1 MTNKNYTIVDS
12 PEKLQQLKD
21 YINSLDFFA
30 FDTETTGLNV
40 RKDKVIGLSVCGQIG
55 TAFYLPR
62 LTWNKTLHC
71 LVQVIADKDF
81 YEIVHLLSR
90 KELLMW
96 NASFDIRV
104 VKNNLGIDLTD
115 SLLADIMLMKH
126 TVEEEGEF
134 GLKEVAIQ
142 YQNDIGLGGLE
153 TAANEEQLKLK
164 ENVLANG
171 GSWVKGN
178 KQMFKADLEI
188 MGLYACADAD
198 LTLRL
203 ADLFRGK
210 LEAEG
215 LERFFYDEEVMPLYK
230 LVTIPMEE
238 HPVHLDLA
246 LMNETRAELVQDMDK
261 LESSILAQLNAIPEV
276 QEWKREKAQ
285 ELYPP
290 KNTGAFAQAVCEMY
304 NVPLPKT
311 AAGKYSLAAKEI
323 QKLPESDAKLFLLG
337 QFELNKMDVRD
348 ISWQL
353 FVKAGQDVINI
364 NSKPQ
369 MGEIV
374 VDCLGIK
381 PLSSTK
387 TGRPQF
393 DDDFIQH
400 LADVEKLPWAKDLGN
415 YNKLVKILG
424 TYIDRFLEAQEDG
437 KYYFSYKQ
445 HGTISGR
452 YSGDAQQFPRPKE
465 EGELDSVVLKYV
477 NAVRA
482 FFISAPNRI
491 FIDCDYESLEPHVFS
506 HVSGDEGL
514 RDIFRK
520 GHDFYS
526 SVAIPTESIQN
537 ASADKKAPNYL
548 GKLNKPARQNA
559 KSYVLG
565 IPYGMSAYAL
575 GMALGISTADAQKLV
590 DSYLNSFPNLRAW
603 MKDSERQVQ
612 INGFVKTQTGRIRH
626 LPKVPPLYKR
636 HGDKL
641 KDWRYKRQLESKLGK
656 DVVKFMVMDYKNGLN
671 NAKNYQIQGL
681 SASIVNRAAI
691 AIAKEFKKR
700 KINAWVCAQIHDQLI
715 FDIPEDKKEEC
726 AVFIQDLMENT
737 TKLSVDLK
745 APPSLAHNW
754 RDGH

>member
-1 MTNKNYTIVDS
+1 MIAKNYTVVTDS
-12 PEKLQQLKD
+12 EQLEQLKSH
-21 YINSLDFFA
+21 INTWDFFA

-40 RKDKVIGLSVCGQIG
+40 RKDTVIGLSVCGEIG

-71 LVQVIADKDF
+71 LTQVIPDKEF
-81 YEIVHLLSR
+81 FEIVHLLSR

-96 NASFDIRV
+96 NASFDIRI
-104 VKNNLGIDLTD
+104 VKNNLGIDLTEA
-115 SLLADIMLMKH
+115 LLADIMLMKH
-126 TVEEEGEF
+126 TVEEEGNF

-142 YQNDIGLGGLE
+142 YADDIGLGGLE
-153 TAANEEQLKLK
+153 TAANEEQLLLK
-164 ENVLANG
+164 ANVIANG
-171 GSWVKGN
+171 GSWIKAN
-178 KQMFKADLEI
+178 KEMFKADLSV
-188 MGLYACADAD
+188 MGPYACADAD

-203 ADLFRGK
+203 ANLFRKK
-210 LEAEG
+210 LEEEG
-215 LERFFYDEEVMPLYK
+215 LESFFYDEEVMPLYK

-238 HPVHLDLA
+238 NPVHLDLP
-246 LMNETRAELVQDMDK
+246 LMRSTRAELVKDMEQ

-276 QEWKREKAQ
+276 QDWKRNRAA

-290 KNTGAFAQAVCEMY
+290 KRTGQFAQALSASLELK
-304 NVPLPKT
+304 LPKT
-311 AAGKYSLAAKEI
+311 PSGKMSITNSLLGR
-323 QKLPESDAKLFLLG
+323 LPPCPGIKFLLG
-337 QFELNKMDVRD
+337 QQDLDPKQAAE
-348 ISWQL
+348 ISWEL
-353 FVKAGQDVINI
+353 FVKNGDDKLNI
-364 NSKPQ
+364 SSKPQ
-369 MGEIV
+369 LGEIV

-381 PLSSTK
+381 PLSTTA
-387 TGRPQF
+387 TGRPQV

-400 LADVEKLPWAKDLGN
+400 LADVEKISWARDLSN

-424 TYIDRFLEAQEDG
+424 TYIDRFLEAEEDG

-465 EGELDSVVLKYV
+465 EGELDAIVLKYV

-482 FFISAPNRI
+482 FFIATSSRI

-520 GHDFYS
+520 GNDFYS
-526 SVAIPTESIQN
+526 SVAIPTENIAG

-548 GKLNKPARQNA
+548 GKLNKPARQKA
-559 KSYVLG
+559 KAYVLG
-565 IPYGMSAYAL
+565 IPYGMTAYAL
-575 GMALGISTADAQKLV
+575 GKSLGISTEAAQKLI
-590 DSYLNSFPNLRAW
+590 DAYLNAFPNLKSW
-603 MKDSERQVQ
+603 MIDSERQVQ
-612 INGFVKTQTGRIRH
+612 TNGYVKTQTGRIRH
-626 LPKVPPLYKR
+626 LPKVPPLFRK

-671 NAKNYQIQGL
+671 NSKNFQIQGL

-691 AIAKEFKKR
+691 AIAKEFKR
-700 KINAWVCAQIHDQLI
+700 RGLNAWVCAQIHDQLI
-715 FDIPEDKKEEC
+715 FDVPYELKDEC
-726 AVFIQDLMENT
+726 AEIIKRLMETT

-745 APPSLAHNW
+745 APPCFAHNW